1 MKTQQ
6 YFSAG
11 LTAVAALLLLSSV
24 PAFAG
29 VVDKVLVFSTPGV
42 DRYADGAPVLD
53 GECYALV
60 WSPAGQAFAGF
71 NADGTAAS
79 PADRVVLAAPLAE
92 GGRCPECLFQVPAEE
107 AAPLE
112 GGTWSVCLV
121 DTRTAAGVPA
131 GVANGVPRRVNRW
144 AAVECGVKVSDAS
157 GVKGGADG
165 ARALSKG
172 APAGVCASALSSVP
186 EGTPQPTI
194 VDMAVEDGVAAF
206 AVAETV
212 SFLTYTVESSETL
225 GDFSRDKYADK
236 VDGDASAEITLA
248 TDAPTET
255 RFFRITR
262 AE

>member
-1 MKTQQ
+1 MKRMIGP
-6 YFSAG
+6 FLLVA
-11 LTAVAALLLLSSV
+11 AVALSAR

-29 VVDKVLVFSTPGV
+29 LDDKVLSFSSSGT
-42 DRYADGAPVLD
+42 DRYADGSPVLD

-79 PADRVVLAAPLAE
+79 PADRVVLAAPLAKD
-92 GGRCPECLFQVPAEE
+92 GHCPECLFQVPAEE

-131 GVANGVPRRVNRW
+131 GAANGVPRRVNRW
-144 AAVECGVKVSDAS
+144 AAVKGGVKVSDAS
-157 GVKGGADG
+157 GLLAAPAAANAPTRGAD
-165 ARALSKG
+165 
-172 APAGVCASALSSVP
+172 AGVRASALSSVP

-194 VDMAVEDGVAAF
+194 VDMDVSDGVAAF
-206 AVAETV
+206 AVADTV

-248 TDAPTET
+248 TDAPTKT

>member
-1 MKTQQ
+1 MKRMIGP
-6 YFSAG
+6 FLLVA
-11 LTAVAALLLLSSV
+11 AVALSAR

-29 VVDKVLVFSTPGV
+29 LDDKVLSFSSSGT
-42 DRYADGAPVLD
+42 DRYADGSPVLD

-79 PADRVVLAAPLAE
+79 PADRVVLAAPLAKD
-92 GGRCPECLFQVPAEE
+92 GHCRECLFQVPAEE

-131 GVANGVPRRVNRW
+131 GVGENGLPKRVNRW
-144 AAVECGVKVSDAS
+144 AAVEGGVQVAGAS
-157 GVKGGADG
+157 RAGVATPGRRSLARGADAG
-165 ARALSKG
+165 ARATTLSEV
-172 APAGVCASALSSVP
+172 PASA
-186 EGTPQPTI
+186 PQPTI
-194 VDMAVEDGVAAF
+194 TAMDVTGGQAAF
-206 AVAETV
+206 LVADTV
-212 SFLTYTVESSETL
+212 SYLTYTVESSDTL
-225 GDFSRDKYADK
+225 GGFTQDQYADK
-236 VDGDASAEITLA
+236 VDGDASSEITLA